1 VSVVKRLLT
10 IPRVWG
16 SGISFG
22 MTSGVITTLGLM
34 VGLRSGTDSRLAV
47 IGGIVTIAVADAFSD
62 SLGIHIAE
70 ETRGAKVGHIWAV
83 TLSTFATKLLVAV
96 SFLVPVLVV
105 DLGVAVWVAV
115 AWGLVLLTVLSW
127 VIARANG
134 SPVHLVVGEHLAI
147 AVVVI
152 VAAQFLGQWVA
163 ATFN

>member
-1 VSVVKRLLT
+1 MSVTGRLQM

-62 SLGIHIAE
+62 SLGIHTAE
-70 ETRGAKVGHIWAV
+70 ETRGTKVGSIWAV
-83 TLSTFATKLLVAV
+83 TLSTFATKLLVAG
-96 SFLVPVLVV
+96 SFLVPVLVF

-115 AWGLVLLTVLSW
+115 GWGLVLLTVLSW
-127 VIARANG
+127 VIARANA
-134 SPVHLVVGEHLAI
+134 SHALLVVGEHLAI
-147 AVVVI
+147 AAAVI
-152 VAAQFLGQWVA
+152 VTAQFLGEWVA
-163 ATFN
+163 ATFR